1 MERQPDKPEHGGE
14 TASNPSPSGLSD
26 RELVHRAREGETRFF
41 DELVARYAHRVHRL
55 TYKILRHE
63 QDAEDAMQDAFLSAY
78 RSLPRFQEKSTFSTW
93 LYRVATNAA
102 LMRLRKRREGM
113 VSIEQPSSRSDQ
125 QTTLQIADWARSPVD
140 DLMDTEL
147 RAALEEAIG
156 DLSEDLQAV
165 FLLREQDKLSNQQ
178 TADELKLT
186 VPAVKSR
193 LHRARVELRNR
204 LGEFFSVRSGGDDP
218 QGD

>member
-1 MERQPDKPEHGGE
+1 MGRQPDRPEHGEE
-14 TASNPSPSGLSD
+14 TDSNPPRSGLSD

-41 DELVARYAHRVHRL
+41 DELVARYADRVHRL

-93 LYRVATNAA
+93 LYRIATNAA

-113 VSIEQPSSRSDQ
+113 VSLEQPTSRSDQ
-125 QTTLQIADWARSPVD
+125 QTTMQIADWTRSPVE

-147 RAALEEAIG
+147 HTALEEAIG
-156 DLSEDLQAV
+156 DLPEDLHDV
-165 FLLREQDKLSNQQ
+165 FLLRERDELSNQQ
-178 TADELKLT
+178 TADELGLT

-193 LHRARVELRNR
+193 LHRARVQLRNR
-204 LGEFFSVRSGGDDP
+204 LGKFFYARSGRGDP
-218 QGD
+218 QGG